1 MINRIISISFL
12 AFICISSMCLFV
24 IALLIWISTVL
35 FDKRLKIL
43 HLFSSFWA
51 SIYIW
56 LMPAW
61 SVSIKG
67 KSHIDKNKTYVVT
80 SNHQSLLDILVAFRI
95 FFHFKW
101 VSKLEIFRIPFIGW
115 NMRLNRYIAL
125 RRGNKA
131 SVQKMYDDCNKAISR
146 GSSVFMFP
154 EGTRSKNRELKSF
167 KPGAF
172 ILAKD
177 NHVPI
182 LPIAISGTR
191 EALPKHSLN
200 FHGKNPIIVEVL
212 PEISSE
218 IVDQLSLEELSAK
231 VHSIIQ
237 RQVTKNYAIIDAN
250 IGDAACAILPQK

>member
-1 MINRIISISFL
+1 
-12 AFICISSMCLFV
+12 MCLFV
-24 IALLIWISTVL
+24 AALIIWLLTVF

-56 LMPAW
+56 IMPAW
-61 SVSIKG
+61 SVEIKG
-67 KSHIDKNKTYVVT
+67 KKHFDKNKTYVIT
-80 SNHQSLLDILVAFRI
+80 SNHQSLLDILVAFRL

-101 VSKLEIFRIPFIGW
+101 VSKEEIFRIPFIGW
-115 NMRLNRYIAL
+115 NMHLNRYIAL
-125 RRGNKA
+125 RRGDKA
-131 SVQKMYDDCNKAISR
+131 SVQQMFDDCNQSISQ
-146 GSSVFMFP
+146 GNSIFMFP
-154 EGTRSKNRELKSF
+154 EGTRSKNRQLKTF

-177 NHVPI
+177 NHIPI

-200 FHGKNPIIVEVL
+200 FHGKKPIIVEIL

-218 IVDQLSLEELSAK
+218 IVDQLSIENLSER
-231 VHSIIQ
+231 VHAEIS
-237 RQVTKNYAIIDAN
+237 RQVMNNYAIIDAN
-250 IGDAACAILPQK
+250 TVN

>member
-24 IALLIWISTVL
+24 VALLIWILTVA
-35 FDKRLKIL
+35 FDRRLTLL

-51 SIYIW
+51 SLYVW

-61 SVSIKG
+61 SVTIKG
-67 KSHIDKNKTYVVT
+67 KKHMDKNKTYVIT
-80 SNHQSLLDILVAFRI
+80 SNHQSLLDILVAFRL

-101 VSKLEIFRIPFIGW
+101 VSKAEIFKIPFIGW

-125 RRGNKA
+125 RRGDKA
-131 SVQKMYDDCNKAISR
+131 SVQQMFDDCNKAISQ
-146 GSSVFMFP
+146 GNSIYMFP
-154 EGTRSKNRELKSF
+154 EGTRSKNRQLKKF
-167 KPGAF
+167 KQGAF
-172 ILAKD
+172 ILAK
-177 NHVPI
+177 NNCIPI

-212 PEISSE
+212 SEISSE
-218 IVDQLSLEELSAK
+218 TVKQLSVEELSNR
-231 VHSIIQ
+231 VHSIIS
-237 RQVTKNYAIIDAN
+237 RQVMINYSIIDPDTAH
-250 IGDAACAILPQK
+250 

>member
-1 MINRIISISFL
+1 MFTI
-12 AFICISSMCLFV
+12 AF
-24 IALLIWISTVL
+24 
-35 FDKRLKIL
+35 DRRLKIL

-51 SIYIW
+51 SIYVW

-61 SVSIKG
+61 SVTIKG
-67 KSHIDKNKTYVVT
+67 KKNVDKHKTYVIT
-80 SNHQSLLDILVAFRI
+80 SNHQSLLDILVAFRL

-101 VSKLEIFRIPFIGW
+101 VSKEEIFRIPFIGW

-125 RRGNKA
+125 RRGDKT
-131 SVQKMYDDCNKAISR
+131 SVKQMFDDCNRAISQ
-146 GSSVFMFP
+146 GNSVFMFP
-154 EGTRSKNRELKSF
+154 EGTRSKSRELKSF

-212 PEISSE
+212 SEISSE
-218 IVDQLSLEELSAK
+218 IVDQLSIDELAAR
-231 VHSIIQ
+231 VHSVIQ
-237 RQVTKNYAIIDAN
+237 RQVTNNYTIINAN
-250 IGDAACAILPQK
+250 TVR